1 MTHDQASAPPRAALL
16 SVGSELLLG
25 DLTDSNA
32 TWLSRQLT
40 ARGMQVVHHLAVD
53 DDVARI
59 GEAIEWLAQ
68 RSELI
73 LVGGGLGPTVDDLTR
88 ESVAAVAG
96 VELQF
101 REDLA
106 DELRVRFARMGRTM
120 SEQNLRQAHIP
131 VGATVYPAV
140 GTAPAFAIDL
150 AGDTPT
156 RLVAL
161 PGVPWEMRELFER
174 HVVDEVRALAGER
187 TTITRRVHV
196 SGRGES
202 DVAAVV
208 EPIVARHTEVT
219 LSFLAHTTGIEVR
232 LTVSASDVTVARATS
247 QPLVDEVVSALGAG
261 VAGIDDER
269 VEEAVLRTLTERGQ
283 TVALAESVTA
293 GDIAARLG
301 RIPGASQALHGGMVV
316 YSAEAKHTMLGIPD
330 ELLVDGA
337 VGEAVTRALADA
349 VREHTG
355 ADWGLAVTGVAGPGD
370 LGEIP
375 VGTVH
380 WALAGPGRDT
390 EVHTRRLN
398 GDRTSIM
405 SRLGTTAL
413 DLLLRRLVEDQPGA

>member
-1 MTHDQASAPPRAALL
+1 MTGDSPHDPRAALL

-32 TWLSRQLT
+32 TWLSRELT
-40 ARGMQVVHHLAVD
+40 ARGMQVVHHLAVG
-53 DDVARI
+53 DDVDRI
-59 GEAIEWLAQ
+59 GEAIRWLAQ
-68 RSELI
+68 RSDLI

-88 ESVAAVAG
+88 EAVAAVMG
-96 VELQF
+96 VDLEF

-106 DELRVRFARMGRTM
+106 DALRARFARMGRTM
-120 SEQNLRQAHIP
+120 SEQNLRQARVP
-131 VGATVYPAV
+131 VGATVFPAV
-140 GTAPAFAIDL
+140 GTAPAFAVDL

-174 HVVDEVRALAGER
+174 DVVAEVRALAGER

-196 SGRGES
+196 AGRGES
-202 DVAAVV
+202 DVASVV

-219 LSFLAHTTGIEVR
+219 LAFLAHTTGIEVR
-232 LTVSASDVTVARATS
+232 LTVSASDVAVARATS
-247 QPLVDEVVSALGAG
+247 EPVVAEVVAALGPG
-261 VAGIDDER
+261 VAGIDDEA
-269 VEEAVLRTLTERGQ
+269 VEQAVVRTLTERGE
-283 TVALAESVTA
+283 TVALAESATA

-301 RIPGASQALHGGMVV
+301 RVPGASRALHGGMVV
-316 YSAEAKHTMLGIPD
+316 YTPEAKHTMLGIPD
-330 ELLVDGA
+330 ELLGEHA
-337 VGEAVTRALADA
+337 VGEALTRALADA

-370 LGEIP
+370 LGDIP

-398 GDRTSIM
+398 GDRSSII
-405 SRLGTTAL
+405 SRLGTAAL
-413 DLLLRRLVEDQPGA
+413 DLLLRRLVEDRPGA